1 MLGLRNQ
8 SAPTRLAGLTLAT
21 LAAPPA
27 PPVAAARR
35 HCFGFAREE
44 DTMTRSAGRILMTVA
59 VAMTFAAAAASPGSA
74 VRGAQ
79 DGAPAGEPAALPEG
93 VTVAPLLVEPLTA
106 LPPAPAYV
114 GLARLTYPPGAAVAS
129 QVVAGTT
136 LLYVESGSI
145 VAEVGGAAVTGSAGP
160 VGTAAASPAAGG
172 GTPVE
177 AGRPIVVPADTPFAT
192 RNDGPQ
198 PAIVFQVEIYA
209 SATPPPLGASL
220 SFLRLGSGVAT
231 ALPAAP
237 VQVGLGRVTLDA
249 GASTDLAEVPGPVL
263 VVVEFGTLS
272 LVTPGSEA
280 TLGLGGTAFIQGGTQ
295 SAARNAGSGPL
306 VLLVLA
312 VFPAAAGDGAT
323 PAA

>member
-1 MLGLRNQ
+1 
-8 SAPTRLAGLTLAT
+8 
-21 LAAPPA
+21 
-27 PPVAAARR
+27 
-35 HCFGFAREE
+35 
-44 DTMTRSAGRILMTVA
+44 MTRSAGRILVVVA
-59 VAMTFAAAAASPGSA
+59 VVAAVAAASPGSA
-74 VRGAQ
+74 ARGAQ
-79 DGAPAGEPAALPEG
+79 DGARAGEPAALPEG

-114 GLARLTYPPGAAVAS
+114 GLARLTYQPGAAVAS
-129 QVVAGTT
+129 QGVAGTT

-145 VAEVGGAAVTGSAGP
+145 VAEVGGAVVTGAAGP

-172 GTPVE
+172 GTPVA

-192 RNDGPQ
+192 RNDGSG
-198 PAIVFQVEIYA
+198 PADVLQVRVSA
-209 SATPPPLGASL
+209 SAAPPPLAAGVL
-220 SFLRLGSGVAT
+220 FYRLASGVAT

-249 GASTDLAEVPGPVL
+249 GASTALAPVPGPVL
-263 VVVEFGTLS
+263 IVVEFGTLS

-280 TLGLGGTAFIQGGTQ
+280 TLSLGGTAFIQGGTE
-295 SAARNAGSGPL
+295 SAARNAGAGPL

-312 VFPAAAGDGAT
+312 VFPAAEGDGAT